1 MKKYGYTQA
10 DFDSSMV
17 WYYNH
22 LEDLFRI
29 YERVQHRL
37 SEDALASG
45 ASIREI
51 QQFTNYSH
59 LSDTTDVW
67 EGKRYLLLYPQAPFH
82 IYQFRQKADSSYH
95 VGDSFL
101 LTYGVT
107 YFVQSGSRNAQV
119 YLALRYDNDSVAT
132 RDYAIPPSGMGTIR
146 IPEEDHALKELRGY
160 IIMNRRGSEAMD
172 NAVCM
177 LFLDRIQ
184 LLRIRKK
191 NTSSSGK
198 TQ

>member
-1 MKKYGYTQA
+1 M
-10 DFDSSMV
+10 
-17 WYYNH
+17 
-22 LEDLFRI
+22 
-29 YERVQHRL
+29 
-37 SEDALASG
+37 
-45 ASIREI
+45 
-51 QQFTNYSH
+51 
-59 LSDTTDVW
+59 
-67 EGKRYLLLYPQAPFH
+67 
-82 IYQFRQKADSSYH
+82 
-95 VGDSFL
+95 GDSFL